1 MREIRQLW
9 SHRVSIRVRLT
20 LLYLLSLG
28 LMLFLFAGFIQRLM
42 EISLQS
48 QADTALELAATQVL
62 GHVGE
67 DDGRLAFENTDAL
80 RRITKDFDLYLVAPD
95 GTVWDSLGYGDAP
108 FLESPNTGYSTIKEG
123 LRRRAV
129 EWRIFSQQVILP
141 DSATTGWL
149 QVAQSLDYRDAT
161 LRSLTG
167 HICFALPLL
176 LILAGGGSFLLAS
189 RALRPIDK
197 ITQTARA
204 INASD
209 LEGRIN
215 YEGANDEVGRL
226 ARTFD
231 SMLDRLQ
238 GGFERERR
246 FTADAAHELR
256 TPLTALK
263 GRIGVTLSQ
272 PRQPTAYEDALREM
286 EGQVDRLVRLSND
299 LLFMA
304 RLDHREGGPPL
315 DAIALSDLLA
325 ALVDQVRPL
334 AEAKA
339 IVLAESVPPGLMVK
353 GDMDLLIR
361 LFLNLLDNAIK
372 YTPSAG
378 KIKVQAEKRADR
390 ICVSISDTGPGIP
403 PEQLPH
409 LFERFYRVERDRVRH
424 SGQHF
429 QAQGGAGLGLAIA
442 QEIARAHGGTLT
454 VQSDLGKGSTFT
466 FCMPVPS

>member
-1 MREIRQLW
+1 
-9 SHRVSIRVRLT
+9 
-20 LLYLLSLG
+20 
-28 LMLFLFAGFIQRLM
+28 
-42 EISLQS
+42 
-48 QADTALELAATQVL
+48 
-62 GHVGE
+62 
-67 DDGRLAFENTDAL
+67 
-80 RRITKDFDLYLVAPD
+80 
-95 GTVWDSLGYGDAP
+95 
-108 FLESPNTGYSTIKEG
+108 
-123 LRRRAV
+123 
-129 EWRIFSQQVILP
+129 
-141 DSATTGWL
+141 
-149 QVAQSLDYRDAT
+149 
-161 LRSLTG
+161 
-167 HICFALPLL
+167 
-176 LILAGGGSFLLAS
+176 
-189 RALRPIDK
+189 LRPIDK

-272 PRQPTAYEDALREM
+272 PRQPAVYEDALREM

-304 RLDHREGGPPL
+304 RLDHREGGSPL
-315 DAIALSDLLA
+315 DVIALSDLLA

-339 IVLAESVPPGLMVK
+339 IALVESVPPGLMVK

-372 YTPSAG
+372 YTPSTG
-378 KIKVQAEKRADR
+378 KIRVEAEKRADR

-409 LFERFYRVERDRVRH
+409 LFERFYRAESDRMRRR
-424 SGQHF
+424 GQHV

-442 QEIARAHGGTLT
+442 REIARAHGGTLT
-454 VQSDLGKGSTFT
+454 VQSDLGEGSTFT
-466 FCMPVPS
+466 FCIPVPS